1 MNAENSTRVG
11 IIGRGAI
18 GQPLIDAL
26 RDGRVPGHVLECVL
40 ARSRREPWEVERL
53 ADLLD
58 RRPDLVIEAAGQGP
72 VREMAA
78 AVLAAGC
85 DLMLFSAGALADPAT
100 EAELANAVAKTGAGR
115 LLLTTGAVG
124 GLEIIKSLRSAGEI
138 DSVSLCSTTKPQ
150 ELIQPWKIGRAHV

>member
-1 MNAENSTRVG
+1 MRISDWSSDVCSSD
-11 IIGRGAI
+11 
-18 GQPLIDAL
+18 L
-26 RDGRVPGHVLECVL
+26 VLECVL

-85 DLMLFSAGALADPAT
+85 DLMLFPAGALADPAT
-100 EAELANAVAKTGAGR
+100 AAELAKAVATPGAGR
-115 LLLTTGAVG
+115 LPPPTGAVDR
-124 GLEIIKSLRSAGEI
+124 KSAGSGT
-138 DSVSLCSTTKPQ
+138 SV
-150 ELIQPWKIGRAHV
+150 

>member
-1 MNAENSTRVG
+1 MRISDWSSDVCSSD
-11 IIGRGAI
+11 
-18 GQPLIDAL
+18 L
-26 RDGRVPGHVLECVL
+26 VLECVL

-100 EAELANAVAKTGAGR
+100 EAELAKAVAKPGAGR
-115 LLLTTGAVG
+115 MLLTP
-124 GLEIIKSLRSAGEI
+124 GE
-138 DSVSLCSTTKPQ
+138 
-150 ELIQPWKIGRAHV
+150 IGRASCRERVCQYG